1 MDEKY
6 GDSGALVGIQT
17 EEPFR
22 VLVADL
28 HIHTCLS
35 PCAALDM
42 TPVKI
47 VREALKKNLSII
59 AITDHNS
66 AQNVAAVIAAA
77 RDSDLSVI
85 PGIEV
90 TTSEE
95 VHVIGLFE
103 KVISA
108 LSMQKLVYDNLQP
121 GENDEDLFGIQVVA
135 NEFDEVEEINKRL
148 LMGATLLSLDDVI
161 SAIHE
166 RGGLAVAA
174 HVDRES
180 FSILSQLG
188 FIPESL
194 KLDVVEISKRMTL
207 TEARAHF
214 SQYEWVPFITAS
226 DAHFPK
232 EIGVSPLCIKAARP
246 DISELR
252 LALAGQEE
260 RRVLQNTPTR

>member
-1 MDEKY
+1 VRLK
-6 GDSGALVGIQT
+6 T
-17 EEPFR
+17 NEPLR
-22 VLVADL
+22 VLSADL

-35 PCAALDM
+35 PCADLDM
-42 TPVKI
+42 TPIKI
-47 VREALKKNLSII
+47 VREALKRNLSLIS
-59 AITDHNS
+59 ITDHNS

-95 VHVIGLFE
+95 VHIIGLFE
-103 KVISA
+103 ETKSA
-108 LSMQKLVYDNLQP
+108 ISMQELVYDNLQP

-148 LMGATLLSLDDVI
+148 LIGATLLSLDDVI
-161 SAIHE
+161 NGIHE
-166 RGGLAVAA
+166 RGGLAMAA
-174 HVDRES
+174 HVDRQS

-194 KLDVVEISKRMTL
+194 ELDVVEISKRMTIR
-207 TEARAHF
+207 EARERF

-226 DAHFPK
+226 DAHCPE
-232 EIGVSPLCIKAARP
+232 EIGVSPICVKMARAN
-246 DISELR
+246 ISELR
-252 LALAGQEE
+252 LALTGQEE
-260 RRVLQNTPTR
+260 RRVLQEIPTH

>member
-6 GDSGALVGIQT
+6 GDSGALVGVKT
-17 EEPFR
+17 KESLR

-35 PCAALDM
+35 PCADLDM
-42 TPVKI
+42 TPMKI
-47 VREALKKNLSII
+47 VREALKRNLSII
-59 AITDHNS
+59 SITDHNS

-77 RDSDLSVI
+77 RDFDLSVI

-95 VHVIGLFE
+95 VHIIGLFGE
-103 KVISA
+103 IKSA
-108 LSMQKLVYDNLQP
+108 LSMQELVYDNLQP
-121 GENDEDLFGIQVVA
+121 GENNEDLFGIQVVA

-188 FIPESL
+188 FIPEGL

-207 TEARAHF
+207 TEARARF
-214 SQYEWVPFITAS
+214 SQYRWVPFITAS
-226 DAHFPK
+226 DAHFPE
-232 EIGVSPLCIKAARP
+232 EIGVSPICLKVANP

-260 RRVLQNTPTR
+260 RKVLQ